1 MKASGIIAVV
11 VGGIIFGVYHEA
23 IAFHQEPLSCRSNRR
38 WRSQERFCPA
48 LRQLPGEEACL
59 DPWTNAVID
68 YSGAN
73 EYVEAHYGKHPMLL
87 QFSSW
92 VMSSVPYFCREE
104 VGGDKIKEPIYN
116 ARELQTLA
124 ESELV
129 MTNRTAQTLSNS
141 PKIASSCHKS
151 LLQKYGMTLVNSPTK
166 VVDWKNRK
174 QIEDAYIQELESL
187 LPTLFSSKIG
197 LCCFWNPMLRGENH
211 VLLPPRQQS
220 ENDIDAQDECDNIDH
235 DCVHSISTANVASM
249 VHIDTDVGAYDSLE
263 DFLAIVEA
271 NEVKRQNDRQDAKSF
286 DSKVYRHEILENRKR
301 FAVVNFWRSTNRV
314 APVVSSP
321 LAILSTRYADRNN
334 SAGAKINST
343 KDEWGNNLFEFSAFP
358 NSRPDLERSKWYSF
372 PNMTGDE
379 VLVFY
384 QYDRLA
390 TQPSDLWHCA
400 ISVEEDH
407 VEKHSNIFVKGRNVP
422 RESFDIRALIVF
434 DEIVQSDEDR
444 FHPERVRPVLSFEES
459 GCFCDEQA
467 IKRI

>member
-1 MKASGIIAVV
+1 
-11 VGGIIFGVYHEA
+11 
-23 IAFHQEPLSCRSNRR
+23 
-38 WRSQERFCPA
+38 
-48 LRQLPGEEACL
+48 
-59 DPWTNAVID
+59 
-68 YSGAN
+68 
-73 EYVEAHYGKHPMLL
+73 
-87 QFSSW
+87 
-92 VMSSVPYFCREE
+92 MSSLPYFYREE

-116 ARELQTLA
+116 ARELQTLE
-124 ESELV
+124 ESKLV

-141 PKIASSCHKS
+141 SEIASSWHKS

-174 QIEDAYIQELESL
+174 QIEDAYIQELETI
-187 LPTLFSSKIG
+187 LPTLFSSKID

-211 VLLPPRQQS
+211 VLSPPRQQS
-220 ENDIDAQDECDNIDH
+220 ENDIDAQDEFDDIDH
-235 DCVHSISTANVASM
+235 DGVHSISTANVASA

-271 NEVKRQNDRQDAKSF
+271 NEVKRQNDQDAKSF
-286 DSKVYRHEILENRKR
+286 DRKLYRHEILEDRKR

-321 LAILSTRYADRNN
+321 LAILSTRYADTNDC
-334 SAGAKINST
+334 ADAKTNST
-343 KDEWGNNLFEFSAFP
+343 KDEWENNVFGFSAFP
-358 NSRPDLERSKWYSF
+358 NSRPDLEQSKWYSF

-407 VEKHSNIFVKGRNVP
+407 ARDDEEDSNIVVKGRYVP

-459 GCFCDEQA
+459 GRFCDEQA